1 MGAISKNDRM
11 IFVHF
16 QGKLFNV
23 TVIHDYVPTTN
34 AEEAK
39 VDWFCEDLQDLLEL
53 TLKQNYLFI
62 IGNWNAKV
70 GSQKIPGITG
80 KFGLGVPSKAKQR
93 LVEFCQENTLVIA
106 NSLFQQHK
114 RQFYTRTSPDGQ

>member
-1 MGAISKNDRM
+1 M

-16 QGKLFNV
+16 QGRPFNV
-23 TVIHDYVPTTN
+23 TIIHDYVPTTN

-80 KFGLGVPSKAKQR
+80 KFGLGVPSKAKASRVLPREHTGHSKQP
-93 LVEFCQENTLVIA
+93 LPTTQETILYKDI
-106 NSLFQQHK
+106 
-114 RQFYTRTSPDGQ
+114 TRWSIMKSD